1 MQTGGGSSAGK
12 MERATFGEPRVQYF
26 HDFHPLEHI
35 GSCTLLHAS
44 SKVYGCMQGRRLVM
58 QGHYPRSSAAF
69 LHGQAWP
76 CFSIGEC
83 TAAHVHRISRRSV
96 YYNFVQ
102 DAAVDLEAFF
112 TRKDYACVYRPDTLQ
127 TFFSLLGVHRCGS
140 PQAEACF
147 YMRYC
152 EHVFCCEMCVV
163 SSFSSSLHSLAA
175 WFRRFFST
183 RDFKW
188 PALSEVNRAT
198 FYQ

>member
-96 YYNFVQ
+96 YYSVAQ

-112 TRKDYACVYRPDTLQ
+112 TRKDHAFIFAIHCRRSFLCSGYIGAAVHRRRLVFACAIVN
-127 TFFSLLGVHRCGS
+127 TFFVVKCALYLAFLLRFIHWLRGS
-140 PQAEACF
+140 
-147 YMRYC
+147 
-152 EHVFCCEMCVV
+152 VV
-163 SSFSSSLHSLAA
+163 SFPHGTSSGLL
-175 WFRRFFST
+175 
-183 RDFKW
+183 
-188 PALSEVNRAT
+188 
-198 FYQ
+198 